1 MMSFGVFTLMVFVG
15 LSQNNIE
22 IGLSLGA
29 SQSGT
34 DTHSWGNDGE
44 SIFAKT
50 NLLVGLNA
58 AYPITSKVKLRANW
72 LMSKLEGDD
81 RDVTGH
87 ENRAYSF
94 TSPLHELSLDIK
106 WNLWDNY
113 IKENPG
119 QLETDLNSSNKK
131 FVAIY
136 VAGGVGVSY
145 TNPEVIYGTEPI
157 ESQKLQD
164 EADLNKINLQIPIGL
179 GANLKLS
186 NKLNLDFEMRS
197 IIGMTDLLDGMSE
210 VVNPENNDVYLFAL
224 LRLNYQL

>member
-1 MMSFGVFTLMVFVG
+1 MSIGAFISIAYMG
-15 LSQNNIE
+15 LSQNNLE

-58 AYPITSKVKLRANW
+58 AYPITSKIKLRANW
-72 LMSKLEGDD
+72 FMSSLEGDD

-94 TSPLHELSLDIK
+94 TSPLHEISLDLK

-113 IKENPG
+113 PKENPD
-119 QLETDLNSSNKK
+119 QLETDLSSSNKK
-131 FVAIY
+131 LIAFY
-136 VAGGVGVSY
+136 LTGGVGASY
-145 TNPEVIYGTEPI
+145 TDPEVIYGTMPL

-164 EADLNKINLQIPIGL
+164 EVDLSKINLQIPIGL
-179 GANLKLS
+179 GANFKLS

-197 IIGMTDLLDGMSE
+197 ILAMTDLLDGMSE
-210 VVNPENNDVYLFAL
+210 VVNPENNDTYLFAL
-224 LRLNYQL
+224 LRLNYGL